1 MKIGITRK
9 TWIRTFVGSCRIA
22 AAALLVLLLV
32 PLAAQAQGSLGIGY
46 TGMHDGQR
54 GRVLVFNYRPDASH
68 WDFSVGNISHTLNRD
83 TSWVGVQYMI
93 VDRDLFAGFGPALI
107 TRQTST
113 LTSQYQFITTFGWH
127 HGHWALAVRHLSNGG
142 TRGDNVGENL
152 VTLAWQF

>member
-1 MKIGITRK
+1 MNIILNHKFLR
-9 TWIRTFVGSCRIA
+9 VL
-22 AAALLVLLLV
+22 AALLAALLL
-32 PLAAQAQGSLGIGY
+32 AAPAVRAQTGIAVGY

-54 GRVLVFNYRPDASH
+54 GRVIALDYDPNFWH
-68 WDFSVGNISHTLNRD
+68 LEFSAGNISHTLNRD

-127 HGHWALAVRHLSNGG
+127 HDHWALAVRHISNGG

-152 VTLAWQF
+152 VTLGWSF